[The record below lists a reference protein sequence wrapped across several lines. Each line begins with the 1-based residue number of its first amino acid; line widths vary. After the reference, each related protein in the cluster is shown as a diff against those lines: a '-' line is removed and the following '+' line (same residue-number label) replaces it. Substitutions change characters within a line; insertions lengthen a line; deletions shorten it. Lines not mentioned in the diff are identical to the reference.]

1 VNDLR
6 YQKRVR
12 TGLAGLVALLVCIL
26 VPTVL
31 FTSAGPDSPAA
42 TAAAVVLVVVQAATL
57 LWMPTRPELAMS
69 VAIAS
74 GVGIEQLCPTLG
86 FLGVATIPLSA
97 FSWVRPPRISLW
109 GLGALVVLSPLQA
122 ATGSGLTGVLVG
134 IGSAAFAWTW
144 GELWRTRRARRADAA
159 QRAVAEERARIA
171 RELHDVVAHNVSL
184 IVVQAVAAEDVFDAR
199 PDVARDALRKI
210 EASGRAALAEL
221 RRLLETVRPDSADDA
236 NAPQPGLS
244 RLDALAEA
252 VEATGLTVEVHREGA
267 PVDLP
272 AGVDL
277 SAYRIVQEALT
288 NTLRHAGATRAD
300 VTVRYGADG
309 VGVEVVDDGA
319 GASVGLVDDRGGH
332 GIVGMRERA
341 ALLGGTIEVGA
352 APGGGFR
359 VHAELPLGTRA

>member
-6 YQKRVR
+6 HDKRVR
-12 TGLAGLVALLVCIL
+12 TALAVLVLVIVGAL
-26 VPTVL
+26 VPAIL
-31 FTSAGPDSPAA
+31 FTSAGPEAPGAK
-42 TAAAVVLVVVQAATL
+42 AAAVALVVIQATTL
-57 LWMPTRPELAMS
+57 LWMPRRPEAAMS
-69 VAIAS
+69 VAIAT
-74 GVGIEQLCPTLG
+74 GVGIEQLCPTLSIFG
-86 FLGVATIPLSA
+86 AANIVLSG
-97 FSWVRPPRISLW
+97 FSWLRPPRISLW
-109 GLGALVVLSPLQA
+109 ALGVMVALAPLRLSSGGGATAVLTA
-122 ATGSGLTGVLVG
+122 
-134 IGSAAFAWTW
+134 IGASALAWTW
-144 GELWRTRRARRADAA
+144 GELMRVRRARRADAA
-159 QRAVAEERARIA
+159 QRAVTEERARIA

-199 PDVARDALRKI
+199 PDVARDALRTI

-221 RRLLETVRPDSADDA
+221 RRLLETVRPDGADDA

-252 VEATGLTVEVHREGA
+252 VEAAGLTVEVHREGA

-300 VTVRYGADG
+300 VTVRYGADEL
-309 VGVEVVDDGA
+309 GVEVVDDGS
-319 GASVGLVDDRGGH
+319 GGTVGPVDDRGGH

-341 ALLGGTIEVGA
+341 SLLGGTIEVGS

-359 VHAELPLGTRA
+359 VRAELPLGTRA

>member
-57 LWMPTRPELAMS
+57 LWMPIRPELAMS

-199 PDVARDALRKI
+199 PEVARDALRKI

-221 RRLLETVRPDSADDA
+221 RRLLETVRPDSTDDA
-236 NAPQPGLS
+236 NAPQPGLN

-252 VEATGLTVEVHREGA
+252 VEAAGLTVEVHREGA

-300 VTVRYGADG
+300 VTVRYGPDG
-309 VGVEVVDDGA
+309 LGVDVVDDGS
-319 GASVGLVDDRGGH
+319 GAAVGQVDDRGGH

-341 ALLGGTIEVGA
+341 ELFGGELEAGPTA
-352 APGGGFR
+352 GGGWL
-359 VHAELPLGTRA
+359 VRARLST

>member
-1 VNDLR
+1 MNDLR
-6 YQKRVR
+6 FHKRVR
-12 TGLAGLVALLVCIL
+12 TALAVLVLVIVGAL
-26 VPTVL
+26 VPAIL
-31 FTSAGPDSPAA
+31 FTSAGPDAPGAK
-42 TAAAVVLVVVQAATL
+42 AAAVALVVIQATTL
-57 LWMPTRPELAMS
+57 LWMPRRPEAAMS
-69 VAIAS
+69 VAIAT

-86 FLGVATIPLSA
+86 LFGAANIVLSG
-97 FSWVRPPRISLW
+97 FSWLRPPRISLW
-109 GLGALVVLSPLQA
+109 ALGAMVAIAPLRLSSGGGATEVLTA
-122 ATGSGLTGVLVG
+122 
-134 IGSAAFAWTW
+134 IGASALAWTW
-144 GELWRTRRARRADAA
+144 GELLRVRRARRADAS

-199 PDVARDALRKI
+199 PDVARDALRNI

-252 VEATGLTVEVHREGA
+252 VEAAGLTVEVHREGA

-300 VTVRYGADG
+300 VTVRYRADG
-309 VGVEVVDDGA
+309 LGVEVVDDGS
-319 GASVGLVDDRGGH
+319 GASVGPVDDRGGH

>member
-1 VNDLR
+1 MNDLCH
-6 YQKRVR
+6 QNRVR
-12 TGLAGLVALLVCIL
+12 TGLAAIAALAIASF
-26 VPTVL
+26 VPLIL
-31 FTSAGPDSPAA
+31 FTSAGPDAPGAK
-42 TAAAVVLVVVQAATL
+42 AAAVALVVIQAATL

-69 VAIAS
+69 VAIAT
-74 GVGIEQLCPTLG
+74 GVGIEQLAPDLG
-86 FLGVATIPLSA
+86 FLGMANIQLSA
-97 FSWVRPPRISLW
+97 LSWVRPPRISLW
-109 GLGALVVLSPLQA
+109 GLGAMVVLSPLQLA
-122 ATGSGLTGVLVG
+122 GGGATGVLVA
-134 IGSAAFAWTW
+134 IGGAALAWTW
-144 GELWRTRRARRADAA
+144 GELWRTRRGRRADAA
-159 QRAVAEERARIA
+159 QRAIAEERARIA

>member
-6 YQKRVR
+6 HLKRVR
-12 TGLAGLVALLVCIL
+12 TGLAALALVIVAAL
-26 VPTVL
+26 VPAII
-31 FTSAGPDSPAA
+31 FTSAGPDAPGAK
-42 TAAAVVLVVVQAATL
+42 AAAVALVVIQATTL
-57 LWMPTRPELAMS
+57 LWLPMRPEAAMS
-69 VAIAS
+69 LAIAT

-86 FLGVATIPLSA
+86 LFGAANIVLSGY
-97 FSWVRPPRISLW
+97 SWLRPPRISLW
-109 GLGALVVLSPLQA
+109 ALGAMVALAPLRLASGQGVEGVIIAVGASVL
-122 ATGSGLTGVLVG
+122 
-134 IGSAAFAWTW
+134 AWTW
-144 GELWRTRRARRADAA
+144 GELFRTRRGRRQDAARRA
-159 QRAVAEERARIA
+159 VADERARIA

-184 IVVQAVAAEDVFDAR
+184 IVVQAVAAEDVFDAK
-199 PDVARDALRKI
+199 PEVARDALRKI

-221 RRLLETVRPDSADDA
+221 RRLLETVRPDSADEA
-236 NAPQPGLS
+236 NAPQPGLN

-252 VEATGLTVEVHREGA
+252 VEAAGLKVALHREGA

-300 VTVRYGADG
+300 VTVRYGADEI
-309 VGVEVVDDGA
+309 GVEVVDDGSGSTPDA
-319 GASVGLVDDRGGH
+319 TEVTTGH
-332 GIVGMRERA
+332 GLVGMRERA